1 MRLSRLWVGGALVC
15 GWVMSL
21 PAFSYSDSGITHEA
35 ITVRHVAPQKYH
47 DAIAFEVPRP
57 VLKRAV
63 TAAANGRNKRRPP
76 EQGPAGQVGAVLW
89 QAPNN
94 IRSRDLFNGP
104 GGKDHTPASTYTFI
118 KEDLNGSHPKFD
130 VRDPNDV
137 KWKVKLG
144 SEARPEVAANRL
156 VWAVGYLA
164 NEDYFL
170 PEIQVENLPAH
181 LHRGQNLISPGGSVR
196 NVRLKRVLE
205 GEKKVG
211 IWPWRANPFVGGRE
225 LNGLRAMMAL
235 LNNWDSKDMN
245 NSIYEVNRP
254 KVAEGPEEIY
264 MVSDLGASFGPTR
277 LTWPGP
283 TPGGSLKAYAHSR
296 FISQVTPEY
305 VDFDVPRRPAMIILF
320 NLPEFLSRLPLRS
333 IAKEIPR
340 SHARWIGHVLA
351 QLSPNQVRDAFRAAG
366 YTPDEVDGLAKV
378 VEKRISELN
387 GL

>member
-1 MRLSRLWVGGALVC
+1 MRLSRLWVGGVLAC

-21 PAFSYSDSGITHEA
+21 PASSYSDSGITHEA
-35 ITVRHVAPQKYH
+35 IIVRHVAPQKYH
-47 DAIAFEVPRP
+47 DSIGFEVPRP
-57 VLKRAV
+57 VLQRAV
-63 TAAANGRNKRRPP
+63 TAAANGRNKRPQP
-76 EQGPAGQVGAVLW
+76 EPGPTGQGRAVLW
-89 QAPNN
+89 QAPDN
-94 IRSRDLFNGP
+94 IRSRDLFYGP
-104 GGKDHTPASTYTFI
+104 GGKDHTPDSTYTFV
-118 KEDLNGSHPKFD
+118 KEDLAGSHPKFD
-130 VRDPNDV
+130 VRDENDV

-144 SEARPEVAANRL
+144 SEARPEVAATRL
-156 VWAVGYLA
+156 VWAVGYFA

-170 PEIQVENLPAH
+170 PEIQVGNLPAR
-181 LHRGQNLISPGGSVR
+181 LHRGQKLVGPGGIVR

-235 LNNWDSKDMN
+235 LNNWDSKDVN
-245 NSIYEVNRP
+245 NSIYEEKHP
-254 KVAEGPEEIY
+254 KAAEGPDEIY
-264 MVSDLGASFGPTR
+264 MVSDLGSSFGTAR
-277 LTWPGP
+277 LTWPDP
-283 TPGGSLKAYAHSR
+283 TPAGSLKAYAHSR
-296 FISQVTPEY
+296 FISKVTPEY
-305 VDFDVPRRPAMIILF
+305 VDFDVPRRPAMIIFF

-340 SHARWIGHVLA
+340 SDARWIGHLLA
-351 QLSPNQVRDAFRAAG
+351 QLSPDQVRAAFRAAG